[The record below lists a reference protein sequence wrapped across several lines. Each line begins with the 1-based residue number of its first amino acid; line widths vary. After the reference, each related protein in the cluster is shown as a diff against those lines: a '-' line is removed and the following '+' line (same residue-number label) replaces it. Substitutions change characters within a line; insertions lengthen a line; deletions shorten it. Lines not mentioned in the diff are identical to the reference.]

1 MPRIRTIKPEFW
13 RNKQLAALP
22 PFTRLV
28 AIALLN
34 VADDEGYFEADV
46 ALIRGDVFPFEENCV
61 SIHGALSELSR
72 IGYVELRESSNK
84 GQVGLILAFQK
95 HQVINRPT
103 PSKIRDFFEES
114 PIKSNNNNDSR
125 RTHGGLTE
133 DSLLEREQGTGNREE
148 EKEQGDSS
156 EPSQASEPYD
166 PTIVFDLVGKN
177 GGAWTPPK
185 RLVEDFQRYYPNLDV
200 GSQLRKAAAW
210 HATNAT
216 KRKTRRGIEAFLN
229 RWLSG
234 ESDRGGGRT
243 PASVNHKQAQKEEN
257 YKKFIEGLK

>member
-13 RNKQLAALP
+13 RNKSLAALP

-34 VADDEGYFEADV
+34 MADDEGYFEADV
-46 ALIRGDVFPFEENCV
+46 ALIRGDVFPFEEDCV

-114 PIKSNNNNDSR
+114 PVKSNEKRDSLN
-125 RTHGGLTE
+125 THGVLTE
-133 DSLLEREQGTGNREE
+133 GSLLEREQGIGTGNRE
-148 EKEQGDSS
+148 QGDSL
-156 EPSQASEPYD
+156 EPLQASKPYD

-210 HATNAT
+210 HATNTT

-243 PASVNHKQAQKEEN
+243 PASVNHKQVQKEEN